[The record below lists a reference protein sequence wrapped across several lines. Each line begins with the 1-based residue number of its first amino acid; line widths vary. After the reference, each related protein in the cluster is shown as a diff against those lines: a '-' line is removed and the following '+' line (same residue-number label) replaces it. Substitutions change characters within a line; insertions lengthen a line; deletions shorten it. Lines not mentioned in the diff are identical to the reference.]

1 MFNNLKLLKNL
12 DLLFVEDDVSTAQT
26 TIETLSYLFKNVH
39 YAKNGIEA
47 LELYRT
53 TNPDMILTDIKMPQ
67 MDGIEFARLV
77 RQKDYITPII
87 FLTSFSDQK
96 FLMDAVNL
104 STDGYFVKPINLDDM
119 NDVLSRVVKRSN
131 YIQKNFSIGSSAVYN
146 LGTKELL
153 VNNEE
158 VTLGVK
164 EQALLKLFINN
175 SNETVSKEDI
185 NYCLYSLD
193 SVGDTAIKNLVSRLK
208 DKLGENSISHIRGS
222 GWKLNI
228 EN

>member
-1 MFNNLKLLKNL
+1 MTFL
-12 DLLFVEDDVSTAQT
+12 
-26 TIETLSYLFKNVH
+26 TI
-39 YAKNGIEA
+39 
-47 LELYRT
+47 LY
-53 TNPDMILTDIKMPQ
+53 N
-67 MDGIEFARLV
+67 MDGLEFARLV

-119 NDVLSRVVKRSN
+119 NDVLSRVIKRSN
-131 YIQKNFSIGSSAVYN
+131 YIQKNFQIGSSATYN
-146 LGTKELL
+146 LGTKELI
-153 VNNEE
+153 VNSKI
-158 VTLGVK
+158 VHLGKK

-175 SNETVSKEDI
+175 LDQTVSKEDI

-193 SVGDTAIKNLVSRLK
+193 SVGDTAIKNLVLRLK
-208 DKLGENSISHIRGS
+208 EKLGENSISHIRGS

>member
-1 MFNNLKLLKNL
+1 MFDNLKLLKNL
-12 DLLFVEDDVSTAQT
+12 DLLFVEDDVSTAET
-26 TIETLSYLFKNVH
+26 TIETLSYLFKNVY
-39 YAKNGIEA
+39 YAKDGLEA
-47 LELYRT
+47 VEVYRAN
-53 TNPDMILTDIKMPQ
+53 NPDMILTDIKMPN
-67 MDGIEFARLV
+67 MDGLEFARLV

-119 NDVLSRVVKRSN
+119 NDVLSRVIKRSN
-131 YIQKNFSIGSSAVYN
+131 YIQKNFQIGSSATYN
-146 LGTKELL
+146 LGTKELI
-153 VNNEE
+153 VNNKI
-158 VTLGVK
+158 VHLGKK

-175 SNETVSKEDI
+175 LDQTVSKEDI

-193 SVGDTAIKNLVSRLK
+193 SVGDTAIKNLVLRLK
-208 DKLGENSISHIRGS
+208 EKLGENSISHIRGS